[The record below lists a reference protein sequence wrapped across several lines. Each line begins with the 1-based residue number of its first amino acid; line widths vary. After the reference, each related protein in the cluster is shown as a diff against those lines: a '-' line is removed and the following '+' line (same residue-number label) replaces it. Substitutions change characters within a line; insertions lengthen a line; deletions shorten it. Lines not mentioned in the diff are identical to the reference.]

1 MNRNDIDRGI
11 DLTQVFGIL
20 FLRWRI
26 IGVTL
31 GAALAIALIFQIAGG
46 YSSSEVQTPDPGLNT
61 YAASATYAV
70 VPTSDAA
77 ELSSDEAARLTQA
90 LTQTYRHILSTDSVR
105 QALAS
110 EHGLDLD
117 AVGIFDDV
125 EISSLA
131 GTPFISI
138 SGVTEQA
145 TDVLTVVNGY
155 ADALTATGAY
165 PSILFGDFRVELVLV
180 EPALT
185 ASLILAPVAIAPV
198 SVVLTPFMFGVIGLF
213 IGVLMAMFVEW
224 VDGRANWPAQV
235 IARIGLPSV
244 GSVCEKRHGEID
256 PEAFRAAKARI
267 NGILPRSSRGRS
279 FLVTSARSKDGKTM
293 VVSNLAR
300 SLAEDGSA
308 VMIVS
313 ADVRSETSIDGTWP
327 GNESRI
333 GLSEFLNDSSIGLDD
348 IIVAT
353 PETGI
358 SLITRGRTPES
369 VVPRVDSSRMVDLL
383 GGLTERADWVL
394 LDGSAVLE
402 SADAARIAPLV
413 DGTLLVID
421 GRRTTLSSAQS
432 ASDMLAGAGADMIGF
447 FHNRIR
453 GNPVARLLRQEIA

>member
-1 MNRNDIDRGI
+1 M
-11 DLTQVFGIL
+11 
-20 FLRWRI
+20 
-26 IGVTL
+26 
-31 GAALAIALIFQIAGG
+31 
-46 YSSSEVQTPDPGLNT
+46 
-61 YAASATYAV
+61 
-70 VPTSDAA
+70 VPTSDDADI
-77 ELSSDEAARLTQA
+77 SSDEPFRLTQA
-90 LTQTYRHILSTDSVR
+90 LTQTYRHVLSTDSVR

-110 EHGLDLD
+110 EHGLGLD
-117 AVGIFDDV
+117 AGGIFDNV
-125 EISSLA
+125 EISPLA

-145 TDVLTVVNGY
+145 ADALAVVNGY

-185 ASLILAPVAIAPV
+185 ASLILAPVPTTPV
-198 SVVLTPFMFGVIGLF
+198 IVLTPFMFVVLGLF
-213 IGVLMAMFVEW
+213 IGVLMAIFVEW
-224 VDGRANWPAQV
+224 ADGRANWPAQV

-244 GSVCEKRHGEID
+244 GSVREQRHGEID

-267 NGILPRSSRGRS
+267 NGILPRGSRGRS
-279 FLVTSARSKDGKTM
+279 LLVTSARSKDGKTM

-300 SLAEDGSA
+300 SLAEDGST

-327 GNESRI
+327 GNENRI

-353 PETGI
+353 PETGV
-358 SLITRGRTPES
+358 SLITRGRAPDS
-369 VVPRVDSSRMVDLL
+369 VVPKVDSSRMDDLL
-383 GGLTERADWVL
+383 SGLTERADWVL

-421 GRRTTLSSAQS
+421 GRRTTLSSVQS
-432 ASDMLAGAGADMIGF
+432 ASDMLAGAGAGMIGF

-453 GNPVARLLRQEIA
+453 GNPMARMLRSEYRLKLRSRPWYGGLLRVNSPRRGPRLYAIR